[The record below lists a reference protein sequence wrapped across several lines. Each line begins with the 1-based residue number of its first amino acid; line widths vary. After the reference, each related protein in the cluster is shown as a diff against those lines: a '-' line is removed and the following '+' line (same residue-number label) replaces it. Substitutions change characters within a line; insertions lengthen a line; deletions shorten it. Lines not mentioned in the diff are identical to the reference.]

1 MVALLIAGLL
11 FVEYRFFKSETEKML
26 ALKEDYRNH
35 LLAVNKV
42 LQDYNKNKER
52 LEALEALTPEKKNSL
67 LNVDAVCSQVFPKGA
82 RVVSSDDEL
91 SGEDESFIPI
101 NRDLEYLKQSTIDYI
116 KKKNMNFVL
125 QQINFDEWRD
135 YTEHVKAQQIRTQG
149 GKKKRRS
156 RSKRVASARMRTLR
170 MRPHEYEQEAKEMSF
185 GWPIERSNFWLSS
198 FFGPR
203 RKPDGSR
210 GFHYGIDMA
219 AVRGTPVRASAGGTV
234 IEARQAPG
242 YGKTVVVSH
251 NRKYRT
257 RYAHL
262 NTISVKVGQTVYKGE
277 LIGKVGATGSVRSK
291 RGKDASHLHFEV
303 YAFGKQVNP
312 MYFLA

>member
-1 MVALLIAGLL
+1 
-11 FVEYRFFKSETEKML
+11 ML

-52 LEALEALTPEKKNSL
+52 LEALEAATPQKKNTL
-67 LNVDAVCSQVFPKGA
+67 LSVDAVGSQIFPKGV
-82 RVVSSDDEL
+82 RVVSSDDEF
-91 SGEDESFIPI
+91 SSEDESFIPI

-116 KKKNMNFVL
+116 KKKNMSFAL
-125 QQINFDEWRD
+125 ERINFEEWRD
-135 YTEHVKAQQIRTQG
+135 YTEHVKATQIKQG
-149 GKKKRRS
+149 PKKRRRA
-156 RSKRVASARMRTLR
+156 RSKRVASARRRMVR
-170 MRPHEYEQEAKEMSF
+170 MRPHEYEQEAREMAF
-185 GWPIERSNFWLSS
+185 AWPIERSNFWLSS

-219 AVRGTPVRASAGGTV
+219 AVRGTPVLAASGGTI
-234 IEARQAPG
+234 IEAREKPG
-242 YGKTVVVSH
+242 YGKTIVIAH

-262 NTISVKVGQTVYKGE
+262 STIAVKVGQTVYKGE
-277 LIGKVGATGSVRSK
+277 LVGKVGATGSVRSK
-291 RGKDASHLHFEV
+291 RGRDASHLHFEV

-312 MYFLA
+312 MYFLT